1 MSDKLEF
8 SEEGFQQLKRKNRLQ
23 LIGVSAIILVT
34 GLFLGKSWL
43 SEEQSQSA
51 TADNVDMYTASGV
64 LGSNGIT
71 EEQADKLDV
80 GQAVILEPLPGE
92 EENVQQV
99 ELNNPLVGAEE
110 AASTPTEASRL
121 PNAAMT
127 TAAVAATAA
136 TATAAL
142 TPKKDTAVYELKEG
156 QETVTAADPDG
167 GLRTVVKKAEPNAH
181 YDGAPLPVVTIS
193 SAKVDNKEQVL
204 TLQEKATTPTEVKKV
219 ETPVETTKV
228 VETKTAVEKKQ
239 QTEVAAKQQAEAK
252 KAERAEEAKRV
263 AEQKRQAELKAKQQA
278 EVKRAERAEEAKRVA
293 EQKRQAELKAK
304 QQAEA
309 KRAERAEEAKRVAEQ
324 KRQAELKA
332 KQQAE
337 VKREARAEEA
347 KRVAEQKRQAELKAK
362 QQAEAK
368 RAERAEEAKRVVEQ
382 KRQAE
387 LKAKQ
392 QAEAKREARAEEAKR
407 VAEQK
412 RQAELKAKQQAEAK
426 RAERAEEAKRV
437 AEQKRQAELKA
448 KQQAEAK
455 KAEEA
460 KRVAEQKKQA
470 ELKAKQ
476 QAEAKRKAAADK
488 AQAALNNQSGKQSA
502 NPKAI
507 LNGEQSGKAI
517 VQAGAYTSESQ
528 AKQIQ
533 QRLAQA
539 GIKTHINEFN
549 TAKGTTLYRVR
560 TGSYPNRA
568 AANQALGR
576 IRMQGVE
583 GKIIGQP

>member
-43 SEEQSQSA
+43 AEEQSQSA

-80 GQAVILEPLPGE
+80 GQAVILEPLSGE

-127 TAAVAATAA
+127 TIAVAATAA

-156 QETVTAADPDG
+156 QETVTTADPDG

-204 TLQEKATTPTEVKKV
+204 TLQEKAAAPTEVKKV

-239 QTEVAAKQQAEAK
+239 QTEAVAKQQAEAK
-252 KAERAEEAKRV
+252 K
-263 AEQKRQAELKAKQQA
+263 
-278 EVKRAERAEEAKRVA
+278 AERAEEAKRVA

-332 KQQAE
+332 KQQT
-337 VKREARAEEA
+337 
-347 KRVAEQKRQAELKAK
+347 
-362 QQAEAK
+362 
-368 RAERAEEAKRVVEQ
+368 
-382 KRQAE
+382 
-387 LKAKQ
+387 
-392 QAEAKREARAEEAKR
+392 
-407 VAEQK
+407 
-412 RQAELKAKQQAEAK
+412 EAK

>member
-43 SEEQSQSA
+43 AEEQSQSA

-156 QETVTAADPDG
+156 QETVTTADPDG

-193 SAKVDNKEQVL
+193 SAKVGNKEQVL
-204 TLQEKATTPTEVKKV
+204 TLQEKAATPTEVKKV

-278 EVKRAERAEEAKRVA
+278 EAKKAERAEEAKRVA

-368 RAERAEEAKRVVEQ
+368 RAERAEEAKRVAEQ

-392 QAEAKREARAEEAKR
+392 QAEAKRAERAEEAKR

-488 AQAALNNQSGKQSA
+488 AQAALNNQSGKQST

-539 GIKTHINEFN
+539 GIKTHINEVN
-549 TAKGTTLYRVR
+549 TAKGTTFYRVR
-560 TGSYPNRA
+560 TGTYPSRA

>member
-43 SEEQSQSA
+43 AEEQSQSA

-110 AASTPTEASRL
+110 AASTPTEEASRL

-181 YDGAPLPVVTIS
+181 YDGAPLSVVTIS

-204 TLQEKATTPTEVKKV
+204 TLQEKAAAPTEVKKV

-239 QTEVAAKQQAEAK
+239 QTEAAAKQQAEAK
-252 KAERAEEAKRV
+252 REA
-263 AEQKRQAELKAKQQA
+263 
-278 EVKRAERAEEAKRVA
+278 RAEEAKRVA

-337 VKREARAEEA
+337 
-347 KRVAEQKRQAELKAK
+347 
-362 QQAEAK
+362 AK
-368 RAERAEEAKRVVEQ
+368 RAERV
-382 KRQAE
+382 
-387 LKAKQ
+387 
-392 QAEAKREARAEEAKR
+392 
-407 VAEQK
+407 
-412 RQAELKAKQQAEAK
+412 
-426 RAERAEEAKRV
+426 EEAKRV

-488 AQAALNNQSGKQSA
+488 AQAALNNQSGKQST

-539 GIKTHINEFN
+539 GIKTHINEVN
-549 TAKGTTLYRVR
+549 TAKGTTFYRVR
-560 TGSYPNRA
+560 TGTYPSRA

>member
-43 SEEQSQSA
+43 AEEQSQSA

-204 TLQEKATTPTEVKKV
+204 TLQEKAAAPTEVKKV

-278 EVKRAERAEEAKRVA
+278 EAKRAERAEEAKRVA

-309 KRAERAEEAKRVAEQ
+309 KRAERVEEAKRVAEQ

-332 KQQAE
+332 RQQAE
-337 VKREARAEEA
+337 AKRVERAEEA

-368 RAERAEEAKRVVEQ
+368 RAE
-382 KRQAE
+382 
-387 LKAKQ
+387 
-392 QAEAKREARAEEAKR
+392 RAEEAKR

-488 AQAALNNQSGKQSA
+488 AQAALNNQSGKQST

-539 GIKTHINEFN
+539 GIKTHINEVN
-549 TAKGTTLYRVR
+549 TAKGTTFYRVR
-560 TGSYPNRA
+560 TGTYPSRA

>member
-110 AASTPTEASRL
+110 AASAPTEEASRL

-127 TAAVAATAA
+127 TIAVAATAA

-239 QTEVAAKQQAEAK
+239 QTEVA
-252 KAERAEEAKRV
+252 
-263 AEQKRQAELKAKQQA
+263 
-278 EVKRAERAEEAKRVA
+278 
-293 EQKRQAELKAK
+293 
-304 QQAEA
+304 
-309 KRAERAEEAKRVAEQ
+309 
-324 KRQAELKA
+324 
-332 KQQAE
+332 
-337 VKREARAEEA
+337 
-347 KRVAEQKRQAELKAK
+347 
-362 QQAEAK
+362 
-368 RAERAEEAKRVVEQ
+368 
-382 KRQAE
+382 
-387 LKAKQ
+387 
-392 QAEAKREARAEEAKR
+392 
-407 VAEQK
+407 
-412 RQAELKAKQQAEAK
+412 
-426 RAERAEEAKRV
+426 
-437 AEQKRQAELKA
+437 A

>member
-43 SEEQSQSA
+43 AEEQSQSA

-204 TLQEKATTPTEVKKV
+204 TLQEKAVAPTEVKKV

-278 EVKRAERAEEAKRVA
+278 EAKRAERAEEAKRVA

-324 KRQAELKA
+324 KRQAELKT
-332 KQQAE
+332 
-337 VKREARAEEA
+337 
-347 KRVAEQKRQAELKAK
+347 
-362 QQAEAK
+362 
-368 RAERAEEAKRVVEQ
+368 
-382 KRQAE
+382 
-387 LKAKQ
+387 
-392 QAEAKREARAEEAKR
+392 
-407 VAEQK
+407 
-412 RQAELKAKQQAEAK
+412 
-426 RAERAEEAKRV
+426 
-437 AEQKRQAELKA
+437 

-488 AQAALNNQSGKQSA
+488 AQAALNNQSGKQST

-539 GIKTHINEFN
+539 GIKTHINEVN
-549 TAKGTTLYRVR
+549 TAKGTTFYRVR
-560 TGSYPNRA
+560 TGTYPSRA

>member
-43 SEEQSQSA
+43 AEEQSQSA

-110 AASTPTEASRL
+110 AASTPTEASHL

-156 QETVTAADPDG
+156 QETVTTADPDG

-204 TLQEKATTPTEVKKV
+204 TLQEKAAAPTEVKKV

-239 QTEVAAKQQAEAK
+239 QTEAAAKQQAEAK
-252 KAERAEEAKRV
+252 K
-263 AEQKRQAELKAKQQA
+263 
-278 EVKRAERAEEAKRVA
+278 AERAEEAKRVA

-337 VKREARAEEA
+337 
-347 KRVAEQKRQAELKAK
+347 
-362 QQAEAK
+362 AK
-368 RAERAEEAKRVVEQ
+368 RAERV
-382 KRQAE
+382 
-387 LKAKQ
+387 
-392 QAEAKREARAEEAKR
+392 
-407 VAEQK
+407 
-412 RQAELKAKQQAEAK
+412 
-426 RAERAEEAKRV
+426 EEAKRV

>member
-43 SEEQSQSA
+43 AEEQSQSA

-204 TLQEKATTPTEVKKV
+204 TLQEKAAAPTEVKKV

-252 KAERAEEAKRV
+252 
-263 AEQKRQAELKAKQQA
+263 
-278 EVKRAERAEEAKRVA
+278 
-293 EQKRQAELKAK
+293 
-304 QQAEA
+304 
-309 KRAERAEEAKRVAEQ
+309 
-324 KRQAELKA
+324 
-332 KQQAE
+332 
-337 VKREARAEEA
+337 REA
-347 KRVAEQKRQAELKAK
+347 
-362 QQAEAK
+362 
-368 RAERAEEAKRVVEQ
+368 
-382 KRQAE
+382 
-387 LKAKQ
+387 
-392 QAEAKREARAEEAKR
+392 
-407 VAEQK
+407 
-412 RQAELKAKQQAEAK
+412 
-426 RAERAEEAKRV
+426 RAEEAKRV

>member
-43 SEEQSQSA
+43 AEEQSQSA

-204 TLQEKATTPTEVKKV
+204 TLQEKAAAPTEVKKV

-278 EVKRAERAEEAKRVA
+278 EAKREARAEEAKRVAEQKRQAELKAKQQAEAKRAERAEETKRVAEQKRQAELKAKQQAEAKREARAEEAKRVA

-337 VKREARAEEA
+337 
-347 KRVAEQKRQAELKAK
+347 
-362 QQAEAK
+362 AK
-368 RAERAEEAKRVVEQ
+368 RAERV
-382 KRQAE
+382 
-387 LKAKQ
+387 
-392 QAEAKREARAEEAKR
+392 
-407 VAEQK
+407 
-412 RQAELKAKQQAEAK
+412 
-426 RAERAEEAKRV
+426 EEAKRV

-560 TGSYPNRA
+560 TGSYPSRA

>member
-43 SEEQSQSA
+43 AEEQSQSA

-99 ELNNPLVGAEE
+99 ELNNPLVVAEE

-136 TATAAL
+136 TTTAAL

-239 QTEVAAKQQAEAK
+239 QTEVA
-252 KAERAEEAKRV
+252 
-263 AEQKRQAELKAKQQA
+263 
-278 EVKRAERAEEAKRVA
+278 
-293 EQKRQAELKAK
+293 
-304 QQAEA
+304 
-309 KRAERAEEAKRVAEQ
+309 
-324 KRQAELKA
+324 
-332 KQQAE
+332 
-337 VKREARAEEA
+337 
-347 KRVAEQKRQAELKAK
+347 
-362 QQAEAK
+362 
-368 RAERAEEAKRVVEQ
+368 
-382 KRQAE
+382 
-387 LKAKQ
+387 
-392 QAEAKREARAEEAKR
+392 
-407 VAEQK
+407 
-412 RQAELKAKQQAEAK
+412 AKQQAEAK

>member
-43 SEEQSQSA
+43 AEEQSQSA

-136 TATAAL
+136 TTTAAL
-142 TPKKDTAVYELKEG
+142 TPKKDTTVYELKEG

-204 TLQEKATTPTEVKKV
+204 TLQEKAAAPTEVKKV

-278 EVKRAERAEEAKRVA
+278 E
-293 EQKRQAELKAK
+293 
-304 QQAEA
+304 A
-309 KRAERAEEAKRVAEQ
+309 KRAERV
-324 KRQAELKA
+324 
-332 KQQAE
+332 
-337 VKREARAEEA
+337 
-347 KRVAEQKRQAELKAK
+347 
-362 QQAEAK
+362 
-368 RAERAEEAKRVVEQ
+368 
-382 KRQAE
+382 
-387 LKAKQ
+387 
-392 QAEAKREARAEEAKR
+392 
-407 VAEQK
+407 
-412 RQAELKAKQQAEAK
+412 
-426 RAERAEEAKRV
+426 EEAKRV

-560 TGSYPNRA
+560 TGSYPSRA

>member
-43 SEEQSQSA
+43 AEEQSQSA

-204 TLQEKATTPTEVKKV
+204 TLQEKAAAPTEVKKV

-239 QTEVAAKQQAEAK
+239 QTEAAAKQQAEAK
-252 KAERAEEAKRV
+252 K
-263 AEQKRQAELKAKQQA
+263 
-278 EVKRAERAEEAKRVA
+278 AERAEEAKRVA

-337 VKREARAEEA
+337 AKREARAEEA

-368 RAERAEEAKRVVEQ
+368 REARAEEAKRVAEQ

-488 AQAALNNQSGKQSA
+488 AQAALNNQSGKQST

>member
-43 SEEQSQSA
+43 AEEQSQSA

-204 TLQEKATTPTEVKKV
+204 TLQEKAAAPTEVKKV

-239 QTEVAAKQQAEAK
+239 QTEAA
-252 KAERAEEAKRV
+252 
-263 AEQKRQAELKAKQQA
+263 
-278 EVKRAERAEEAKRVA
+278 
-293 EQKRQAELKAK
+293 
-304 QQAEA
+304 
-309 KRAERAEEAKRVAEQ
+309 
-324 KRQAELKA
+324 
-332 KQQAE
+332 
-337 VKREARAEEA
+337 
-347 KRVAEQKRQAELKAK
+347 
-362 QQAEAK
+362 
-368 RAERAEEAKRVVEQ
+368 
-382 KRQAE
+382 
-387 LKAKQ
+387 AKQ

-488 AQAALNNQSGKQSA
+488 AQAALNNQSGKQST

-539 GIKTHINEFN
+539 GIKTHINEVN
-549 TAKGTTLYRVR
+549 TAKGTTFYRVR
-560 TGSYPNRA
+560 TGTYPSRA

>member
-43 SEEQSQSA
+43 AEEQSQSA

-80 GQAVILEPLPGE
+80 GQAVILEPLSGE

-204 TLQEKATTPTEVKKV
+204 TLQEKAAAPTEVKKV

-239 QTEVAAKQQAEAK
+239 QTEAA
-252 KAERAEEAKRV
+252 
-263 AEQKRQAELKAKQQA
+263 
-278 EVKRAERAEEAKRVA
+278 
-293 EQKRQAELKAK
+293 
-304 QQAEA
+304 
-309 KRAERAEEAKRVAEQ
+309 
-324 KRQAELKA
+324 
-332 KQQAE
+332 
-337 VKREARAEEA
+337 
-347 KRVAEQKRQAELKAK
+347 
-362 QQAEAK
+362 
-368 RAERAEEAKRVVEQ
+368 
-382 KRQAE
+382 
-387 LKAKQ
+387 AKQ

-488 AQAALNNQSGKQSA
+488 AQAALNNQSGKQST

-539 GIKTHINEFN
+539 GIKTHINEVN
-549 TAKGTTLYRVR
+549 TAKGTTFYRVR
-560 TGSYPNRA
+560 TGTYPSRA

>member
-43 SEEQSQSA
+43 AEEQSQSA

-204 TLQEKATTPTEVKKV
+204 TLQEKAAAPTEVKKV

-278 EVKRAERAEEAKRVA
+278 EA
-293 EQKRQAELKAK
+293 
-304 QQAEA
+304 
-309 KRAERAEEAKRVAEQ
+309 
-324 KRQAELKA
+324 
-332 KQQAE
+332 
-337 VKREARAEEA
+337 KREARAEEA

-368 RAERAEEAKRVVEQ
+368 RAERAEETKRVAEQKRQAELKAKQQAEAKREARAEEAKRVAEQ

>member
-43 SEEQSQSA
+43 AEEQSQSA

-156 QETVTAADPDG
+156 QETVTTADPDG

-204 TLQEKATTPTEVKKV
+204 TLQEKAAAPTEVKKV

-239 QTEVAAKQQAEAK
+239 QTEAAAKQQAEAK

-278 EVKRAERAEEAKRVA
+278 EAKRAERAEEAKRVA

-337 VKREARAEEA
+337 A
-347 KRVAEQKRQAELKAK
+347 KK
-362 QQAEAK
+362 
-368 RAERAEEAKRVVEQ
+368 
-382 KRQAE
+382 
-387 LKAKQ
+387 
-392 QAEAKREARAEEAKR
+392 
-407 VAEQK
+407 
-412 RQAELKAKQQAEAK
+412 
-426 RAERAEEAKRV
+426 AERAEEAKRV

-539 GIKTHINEFN
+539 GIKTHINEVN
-549 TAKGTTLYRVR
+549 TAKGTTFYRVR
-560 TGSYPNRA
+560 TGTYPSRA

>member
-43 SEEQSQSA
+43 AEEQSQSA

-156 QETVTAADPDG
+156 QETVTTADPDG

-204 TLQEKATTPTEVKKV
+204 TLQEKAAAPTEVKKV

-239 QTEVAAKQQAEAK
+239 QTEAAAKQQAEAK

-278 EVKRAERAEEAKRVA
+278 EAKRAERAEEAKRVA

-337 VKREARAEEA
+337 AKRAERAEEA

-368 RAERAEEAKRVVEQ
+368 REA
-382 KRQAE
+382 
-387 LKAKQ
+387 
-392 QAEAKREARAEEAKR
+392 
-407 VAEQK
+407 
-412 RQAELKAKQQAEAK
+412 
-426 RAERAEEAKRV
+426 RAEEAKRV

>member
-23 LIGVSAIILVT
+23 LIGVSVAILAT
-34 GLFLGKSWL
+34 GLFLSNSWL
-43 SEEQSQSA
+43 TEEQSQSA
-51 TADNVDMYTASGV
+51 TADNVDRYTASGV
-64 LGSNGIT
+64 LGSNDIT

-80 GQAVILEPLPGE
+80 GQAVILEPLSGE

-99 ELNNPLVGAEE
+99 ELNNPLVAAEE

-136 TATAAL
+136 TATTAL

-156 QETVTAADPDG
+156 QETVTTADPDG

-204 TLQEKATTPTEVKKV
+204 TLQKKAATPTEVKKV

-228 VETKTAVEKKQ
+228 VETKTAIEKKQ

-252 KAERAEEAKRV
+252 RTERAEEAKRV

-278 EVKRAERAEEAKRVA
+278 EAKKAERVEEAKRVAEQKRQAELKAKQQAEAKRAERAEEAKRVA

-337 VKREARAEEA
+337 AKKAERAEEA
-347 KRVAEQKRQAELKAK
+347 KRVAEQKRQADLKAK

-368 RAERAEEAKRVVEQ
+368 K
-382 KRQAE
+382 
-387 LKAKQ
+387 
-392 QAEAKREARAEEAKR
+392 
-407 VAEQK
+407 
-412 RQAELKAKQQAEAK
+412 
-426 RAERAEEAKRV
+426 AERAEEAKRV

-539 GIKTHINEFN
+539 GIKTHINEVN
-549 TAKGTTLYRVR
+549 TAKGTTFYRVR
-560 TGSYPNRA
+560 TGSYPSRA

>member
-43 SEEQSQSA
+43 AEEQSQSA

-121 PNAAMT
+121 PNATMT

-204 TLQEKATTPTEVKKV
+204 TLQEKAAAPTEVKKV

-252 KAERAEEAKRV
+252 KAE
-263 AEQKRQAELKAKQQA
+263 
-278 EVKRAERAEEAKRVA
+278 
-293 EQKRQAELKAK
+293 
-304 QQAEA
+304 
-309 KRAERAEEAKRVAEQ
+309 
-324 KRQAELKA
+324 
-332 KQQAE
+332 
-337 VKREARAEEA
+337 
-347 KRVAEQKRQAELKAK
+347 
-362 QQAEAK
+362 
-368 RAERAEEAKRVVEQ
+368 
-382 KRQAE
+382 
-387 LKAKQ
+387 
-392 QAEAKREARAEEAKR
+392 RAEEAKR

-560 TGSYPNRA
+560 TGSYPSRA

>member
-43 SEEQSQSA
+43 AEEQSQSA

-204 TLQEKATTPTEVKKV
+204 TLQEKAAAPTEVKKV
-219 ETPVETTKV
+219 ETLVETTKV

-239 QTEVAAKQQAEAK
+239 QTEAAAKQQAEA
-252 KAERAEEAKRV
+252 
-263 AEQKRQAELKAKQQA
+263 
-278 EVKRAERAEEAKRVA
+278 
-293 EQKRQAELKAK
+293 
-304 QQAEA
+304 
-309 KRAERAEEAKRVAEQ
+309 
-324 KRQAELKA
+324 
-332 KQQAE
+332 
-337 VKREARAEEA
+337 KREARAEEA

-368 RAERAEEAKRVVEQ
+368 RAE
-382 KRQAE
+382 
-387 LKAKQ
+387 
-392 QAEAKREARAEEAKR
+392 RAEEAKR

-488 AQAALNNQSGKQSA
+488 AQAALNNQSGKQST

-539 GIKTHINEFN
+539 GIKTHINEVN
-549 TAKGTTLYRVR
+549 TAKGTTFYRVR
-560 TGSYPNRA
+560 TGTYPSRA

>member
-43 SEEQSQSA
+43 AEEQSQSA

-156 QETVTAADPDG
+156 QETVTTADPDG

-204 TLQEKATTPTEVKKV
+204 TLQEKAAAPTEVKKV

-239 QTEVAAKQQAEAK
+239 QTEAAAKQQAEAK

-278 EVKRAERAEEAKRVA
+278 E
-293 EQKRQAELKAK
+293 
-304 QQAEA
+304 A
-309 KRAERAEEAKRVAEQ
+309 KRAE
-324 KRQAELKA
+324 
-332 KQQAE
+332 
-337 VKREARAEEA
+337 
-347 KRVAEQKRQAELKAK
+347 
-362 QQAEAK
+362 
-368 RAERAEEAKRVVEQ
+368 
-382 KRQAE
+382 
-387 LKAKQ
+387 
-392 QAEAKREARAEEAKR
+392 RAEEAKR

>member
-43 SEEQSQSA
+43 AEEQSQSA

-71 EEQADKLDV
+71 EEQADKLEV
-80 GQAVILEPLPGE
+80 GQAVILEPMPGE

-204 TLQEKATTPTEVKKV
+204 TLQEKAAAPTEVKKV

-278 EVKRAERAEEAKRVA
+278 EAKREARAEEAKRVAEQKRQAELKAKQQAEAKRAERAEETKRVAEQKRQAELKAKQQAEAKREARAEEAKRVA

-337 VKREARAEEA
+337 
-347 KRVAEQKRQAELKAK
+347 
-362 QQAEAK
+362 AK
-368 RAERAEEAKRVVEQ
+368 RAERV
-382 KRQAE
+382 
-387 LKAKQ
+387 
-392 QAEAKREARAEEAKR
+392 
-407 VAEQK
+407 
-412 RQAELKAKQQAEAK
+412 
-426 RAERAEEAKRV
+426 EEAKRV

-560 TGSYPNRA
+560 TGSYPSRA

>member
-43 SEEQSQSA
+43 AEEQSQSA

-156 QETVTAADPDG
+156 QETVTTADPDG

-193 SAKVDNKEQVL
+193 SAKVGNKEQVL
-204 TLQEKATTPTEVKKV
+204 TLQEKAAAPTEVKKV

-239 QTEVAAKQQAEAK
+239 QTEAAAKQQAEAK

-278 EVKRAERAEEAKRVA
+278 EA
-293 EQKRQAELKAK
+293 
-304 QQAEA
+304 
-309 KRAERAEEAKRVAEQ
+309 
-324 KRQAELKA
+324 
-332 KQQAE
+332 
-337 VKREARAEEA
+337 KREARAEEA

-368 RAERAEEAKRVVEQ
+368 REARAEEAKRVAEQKRQAELKAKQQAEAKREARAEEAKRVAEQ

-437 AEQKRQAELKA
+437 AEQKRQAELKV

-560 TGSYPNRA
+560 TGSYPSRA

>member
-43 SEEQSQSA
+43 AEEQSQSA

-156 QETVTAADPDG
+156 QETVTTADPDG

-204 TLQEKATTPTEVKKV
+204 TLQEKAAAPTEVKKV

-252 KAERAEEAKRV
+252 
-263 AEQKRQAELKAKQQA
+263 
-278 EVKRAERAEEAKRVA
+278 
-293 EQKRQAELKAK
+293 
-304 QQAEA
+304 
-309 KRAERAEEAKRVAEQ
+309 
-324 KRQAELKA
+324 
-332 KQQAE
+332 
-337 VKREARAEEA
+337 REA
-347 KRVAEQKRQAELKAK
+347 
-362 QQAEAK
+362 
-368 RAERAEEAKRVVEQ
+368 
-382 KRQAE
+382 
-387 LKAKQ
+387 
-392 QAEAKREARAEEAKR
+392 
-407 VAEQK
+407 
-412 RQAELKAKQQAEAK
+412 
-426 RAERAEEAKRV
+426 RAEEAKRV

>member
-43 SEEQSQSA
+43 AEEQSQSA

-156 QETVTAADPDG
+156 QETVTTADPDG

-204 TLQEKATTPTEVKKV
+204 TLQEKAAAPTEVKKV

-228 VETKTAVEKKQ
+228 VETKTAVEKNSKQ
-239 QTEVAAKQQAEAK
+239 KSLQNN
-252 KAERAEEAKRV
+252 
-263 AEQKRQAELKAKQQA
+263 
-278 EVKRAERAEEAKRVA
+278 
-293 EQKRQAELKAK
+293 
-304 QQAEA
+304 
-309 KRAERAEEAKRVAEQ
+309 
-324 KRQAELKA
+324 
-332 KQQAE
+332 
-337 VKREARAEEA
+337 
-347 KRVAEQKRQAELKAK
+347 
-362 QQAEAK
+362 
-368 RAERAEEAKRVVEQ
+368 
-382 KRQAE
+382 
-387 LKAKQ
+387 
-392 QAEAKREARAEEAKR
+392 
-407 VAEQK
+407 
-412 RQAELKAKQQAEAK
+412 
-426 RAERAEEAKRV
+426 
-437 AEQKRQAELKA
+437 
-448 KQQAEAK
+448 
-455 KAEEA
+455 
-460 KRVAEQKKQA
+460 
-470 ELKAKQ
+470 
-476 QAEAKRKAAADK
+476 KRKR
-488 AQAALNNQSGKQSA
+488 NGQS
-502 NPKAI
+502 
-507 LNGEQSGKAI
+507 
-517 VQAGAYTSESQ
+517 V
-528 AKQIQ
+528 
-533 QRLAQA
+533 
-539 GIKTHINEFN
+539 
-549 TAKGTTLYRVR
+549 
-560 TGSYPNRA
+560 
-568 AANQALGR
+568 
-576 IRMQGVE
+576 
-583 GKIIGQP
+583 

>member
-43 SEEQSQSA
+43 AEEQSQSA

-204 TLQEKATTPTEVKKV
+204 TLQEKAAAPTEVKKV

-239 QTEVAAKQQAEAK
+239 QTEAVAKQQAEAK
-252 KAERAEEAKRV
+252 K
-263 AEQKRQAELKAKQQA
+263 
-278 EVKRAERAEEAKRVA
+278 
-293 EQKRQAELKAK
+293 
-304 QQAEA
+304 
-309 KRAERAEEAKRVAEQ
+309 
-324 KRQAELKA
+324 
-332 KQQAE
+332 
-337 VKREARAEEA
+337 
-347 KRVAEQKRQAELKAK
+347 
-362 QQAEAK
+362 
-368 RAERAEEAKRVVEQ
+368 
-382 KRQAE
+382 
-387 LKAKQ
+387 
-392 QAEAKREARAEEAKR
+392 
-407 VAEQK
+407 
-412 RQAELKAKQQAEAK
+412 
-426 RAERAEEAKRV
+426 AERAEEAKRV